1 MVFTKLTDTQKE
13 ELAIFKSEYGTNLT
27 SSMRAL
33 VMRGSSIN
41 DAKRIVLSRQIARA
55 ELLEEMEKESAAQ
68 NELQE
73 PPPAKPARKPRGP
86 NKSKTVVEPAV
97 EPADNK
103 ELKSIPEEEER
114 NYKHT
119 KIIHPKAKP
128 KKEPKTKAKQQE
140 D

>member
-1 MVFTKLTDTQKE
+1 MVFQKLTDSQKE
-13 ELAIFKSEYGTNLT
+13 ELAIFKSEHGTNLA

-86 NKSKTVVEPAV
+86 NKPKPVVETKPVV
-97 EPADNK
+97 EDV
-103 ELKSIPEEEER
+103 EQD
-114 NYKHT
+114 YKHI
-119 KIIHPKAKP
+119 KITHLKAKP
-128 KKEPKTKAKQQE
+128 KAKATKHVDE
-140 D
+140 SSDVSILL